1 MTDWWGAGEEGAS
14 WKTGSEGKRERMVVY
29 IEWLMTPVVD
39 RDPPSKQKL
48 ADALGVTTQTLRN
61 YEKDP
66 FLQRRLRDEVRAVAR
81 VDKIPEILNRLYEQ
95 ATDPQRP
102 STQAAKVYL
111 DYVERQVTEA
121 DGVIDVESMS
131 SEDLVAAA
139 MKVLQNFSQ

>member
-1 MTDWWGAGEEGAS
+1 
-14 WKTGSEGKRERMVVY
+14 
-29 IEWLMTPVVD
+29 MTPVVD

>member
-1 MTDWWGAGEEGAS
+1 
-14 WKTGSEGKRERMVVY
+14 MVVY